1 MSRKNSHKSAP
12 AGVERYNSIFSL
24 IIHWILLQKEIER
37 NTAATM
43 KKRKSGTPEPI
54 ESILERVFTSL
65 DLGMKVKQYQIWEVW
80 DSVVGEA
87 IARQARPQQIR
98 NMILW
103 ISVSSSTWMQ
113 QLEFMK
119 KQIVNRLNE
128 HIGEV
133 VIKDIRFRIGE
144 IKESD

>member
-1 MSRKNSHKSAP
+1 
-12 AGVERYNSIFSL
+12 
-24 IIHWILLQKEIER
+24 
-37 NTAATM
+37 M
-43 KKRKSGTPEPI
+43 KKRRPGTPEQI
-54 ESILERVFTSL
+54 ESILERVFTPL

-80 DSVVGEA
+80 DTVVGEA
-87 IARQARPQQIR
+87 IARQAQPQQVR

-119 KQIVNRLNE
+119 KQIVKRLNE
-128 HIGEV
+128 HIGEE

>member
-1 MSRKNSHKSAP
+1 M
-12 AGVERYNSIFSL
+12 E
-24 IIHWILLQKEIER
+24 
-37 NTAATM
+37 
-43 KKRKSGTPEPI
+43 KRKSGTPEPI
-54 ESILERVFTSL
+54 ESILERVSTSL
-65 DLGMKVKQYQIWEVW
+65 GLEMKVKQYQIWEVW

-87 IARQARPQQIR
+87 IARQARPQQVR

-103 ISVSSSTWMQ
+103 IAVSSSTWMQ

>member
-1 MSRKNSHKSAP
+1 MN
-12 AGVERYNSIFSL
+12 
-24 IIHWILLQKEIER
+24 
-37 NTAATM
+37 
-43 KKRKSGTPEPI
+43 KRKSGTPEPI

-65 DLGMKVKQYQIWEVW
+65 GLGMKVKQSQIWEVW

-87 IARQARPQQIR
+87 IARQARPQQVR

-119 KQIVNRLNE
+119 KEIVHRLND

-144 IKESD
+144 IEESD

>member
-1 MSRKNSHKSAP
+1 
-12 AGVERYNSIFSL
+12 
-24 IIHWILLQKEIER
+24 
-37 NTAATM
+37 M
-43 KKRKSGTPEPI
+43 KKSRSSTPEQI

-87 IARQARPQQIR
+87 IARQARPQQVR
-98 NMILW
+98 NMVLW

-128 HIGEV
+128 QIGEV
-133 VIKDIRFRIGE
+133 VINDIRFRIGE
-144 IKESD
+144 VNKESD

>member
-1 MSRKNSHKSAP
+1 M
-12 AGVERYNSIFSL
+12 E
-24 IIHWILLQKEIER
+24 
-37 NTAATM
+37 
-43 KKRKSGTPEPI
+43 KRKSGPPEPI
-54 ESILERVFTSL
+54 ESILERVSTSL
-65 DLGMKVKQYQIWEVW
+65 GLGMKVKQYQIWEVW

-87 IARQARPQQIR
+87 IARQARPQQVR

-103 ISVSSSTWMQ
+103 IAVSSSTWMQ